1 MCRLH
6 LHCVGFKMAK
16 FILLRVAAA
25 CEAQEGRFYSKKNY
39 TTPGETNCTQTP
51 SYNLQSCLFPVMRV
65 NVNSESDLKKKS
77 D

>member
-25 CEAQEGRFYSKKNY
+25 CEAQEGRFYSKKKI
-39 TTPGETNCTQTP
+39 TQHQERQTVHRLHHII
-51 SYNLQSCLFPVMRV
+51 YKAVCFL
-65 NVNSESDLKKKS
+65 
-77 D
+77 